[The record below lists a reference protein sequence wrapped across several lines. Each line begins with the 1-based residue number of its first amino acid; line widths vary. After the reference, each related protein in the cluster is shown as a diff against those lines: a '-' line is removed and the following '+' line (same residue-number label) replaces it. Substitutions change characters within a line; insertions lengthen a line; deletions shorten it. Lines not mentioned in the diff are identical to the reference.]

1 MLNIVLFEPEIA
13 PNTGNIGRTCVAT
26 NTRLHLI
33 KPLGF
38 DTDEKAI
45 RRSAMDYWQ
54 HLDVREYENYQD
66 FLEKNPDAVG
76 NTFMGTTKAKQAYS
90 DVQYTDDCYIMMGKE
105 SAGIPEEILVAN
117 EDKCVTLPMAG
128 KVRSINL
135 ATATGIL
142 LYEAHKQLGFKA
154 MEVSGKLHN
163 LEWNSND

>member
-38 DTDEKAI
+38 DTSEKAI

-54 HLDVREYENYQD
+54 HLDVTEYENYQD

-76 NTFMGTTKAKQAYS
+76 NTFMGTTKAKKTYC
-90 DVQYTDDCYIMMGKE
+90 DVQYTDNCYIMMGKE
-105 SAGIPEEILVAN
+105 SAGIPEEILVDN
-117 EDKCVTLPMAG
+117 QENCVTIPMAG
-128 KVRSINL
+128 AVRSINL
-135 ATATGIL
+135 ATATGIIM
-142 LYEAHKQLGFKA
+142 YEAYRQLGFTA
-154 MEVSGKLHN
+154 MEVKGQLHN
-163 LEWNSND
+163 LEWNE